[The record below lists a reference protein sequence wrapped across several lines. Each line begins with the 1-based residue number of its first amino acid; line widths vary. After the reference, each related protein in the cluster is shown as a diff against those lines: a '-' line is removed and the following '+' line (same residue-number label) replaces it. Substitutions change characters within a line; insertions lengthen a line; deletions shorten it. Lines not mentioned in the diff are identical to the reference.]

1 MHRGLLLTLLVAS
14 SGCATAKLAQEKS
27 VFPPDPGVER
37 NVVLEP
43 LFELADWKTTTR
55 TDYAYVS
62 PGNYGGY
69 PGYSGYQGYGAY
81 GSGFGSG
88 TMPVTTLV
96 AEKPLFARNDVLIE
110 LQRRLL
116 MEVQNRRPSWRV
128 TSTGGANLL
137 SGEAVLVRTIIEG
150 NEVTV
155 SDRTLKGLCFGVG
168 LIVWPLM
175 FCAAQ
180 PVEETEHVTGLVERF
195 TTTADVLQTRLVK
208 YPTQPDYAVNVSGIP
223 GLRRQF
229 GLDVTYQEGVVANE
243 GPRRGVLIAGL
254 VDRLA
259 TAIIAVVE
267 DPEVPAAP
275 ATAAPPTPAPSPP

>member
-1 MHRGLLLTLLVAS
+1 MHRSLLLTLLVAGS
-14 SGCATAKLAQEKS
+14 CCATAKLAQEKS

-43 LFELADWKTTTR
+43 LFELADWKLTTR

-62 PGNYGGY
+62 PSHFGSAPGYAGY
-69 PGYSGYQGYGAY
+69 PGYGAY
-81 GSGFGSG
+81 GSGYGSG

-96 AEKPLFARNDVLIE
+96 AEKPLFARNDVLVE

-116 MEVQNRRPSWRV
+116 MEVQKRRPSWRV

-137 SGEAVLVRTIIEG
+137 SGEAVIVRTIIEG

-168 LIVWPLM
+168 LFLWPVL

-195 TTTADVLQTRLVK
+195 ITTADVLRTRLVK
-208 YPTQPDYAVNVSGIP
+208 YPTQPDYAVNVAGIA

-229 GLDVTYQEGVVANE
+229 GLDVTYQEGVLANE
-243 GPRRGVLIAGL
+243 GPRRGVLIEGL

-267 DPEVPAAP
+267 EPEVPPAAP
-275 ATAAPPTPAPSPP
+275 PPTPAPSPP